1 MTRTILRLSRPLH
14 LLLAALTYLLGAGI
28 ARYLGIRINGSAFWL
43 GLVWVMLIQIAAYL
57 LAEYFRRPFEPLG
70 EADAPAQRLRLRTL
84 LLQIS
89 AAALTLA
96 QNLKKVSNHGRL
108 ILVMGVMADKD
119 VDTILARLLP
129 LAQMVI
135 FTQPQYFRAAT
146 PRDLARRA
154 QPYGLEIL
162 QTPRVAAAV
171 QQAQSLAGPDDHIV
185 ITGSLYTVGEA
196 KEYFM
201 DQ

>member
-1 MTRTILRLSRPLH
+1 
-14 LLLAALTYLLGAGI
+14 
-28 ARYLGIRINGSAFWL
+28 
-43 GLVWVMLIQIAAYL
+43 
-57 LAEYFRRPFEPLG
+57 
-70 EADAPAQRLRLRTL
+70 
-84 LLQIS
+84 
-89 AAALTLA
+89 
-96 QNLKKVSNHGRL
+96 
-108 ILVMGVMADKD
+108 MGVMADKD

-162 QTPRVAAAV
+162 QTPRVGAAV

-185 ITGSLYTVGEA
+185 VTGSLYTVGEA
-196 KEYFM
+196 KEYFGSGVSGKQWAVIREPSVHPQIIPVRQGGRPRPPGGPHRLESLCHHKEFFRAVFM
-201 DQ
+201 GPLAHL

>member
-1 MTRTILRLSRPLH
+1 MVELLSRDGFPVPEAAIREGLATSRWPGRLEVVAQDPRV
-14 LLLAALTYLLGAGI
+14 LLDGAH
-28 ARYLGIRINGSAFWL
+28 N
-43 GLVWVMLIQIAAYL
+43 
-57 LAEYFRRPFEPLG
+57 P
-70 EADAPAQRLRLRTL
+70 
-84 LLQIS
+84 
-89 AAALTLA
+89 AAALILA

-171 QQAQSLAGPDDHIV
+171 QQAQSLAGPEDHIV
-185 ITGSLYTVGEA
+185 VTGSLYTVGEA
-196 KEYFM
+196 KEYFEGECRGR
-201 DQ
+201 